1 MNKPFSLSKN
11 ERIKSKKTIETLFQ
25 QGEAFFSY
33 PYRLVYSVNRE
44 ARQPGLFMAISVP
57 KRLFKRAHERNR
69 IKRLA
74 RETYRLQKTALQTLV
89 IQHQFELNLMFIY
102 QARDIVAYNTMEKHM
117 QLGLQGV
124 QQRIFPTPKQPS

>member
-33 PYRLVYSVNRE
+33 PYRLVFKVTPSINRK
-44 ARQPGLFMAISVP
+44 GLYMAISVP
-57 KRLFKRAHERNR
+57 KRFFKRAHDRNR

-74 RETYRLQKTALQTLV
+74 RETYRIEKIALQSKV
-89 IQHQFELNLMFIY
+89 IDHQWELNLMFIY
-102 QARDIVAYNTMEKHM
+102 QGREILEYSAMQKHM
-117 QLGLQGV
+117 QQSLLHL
-124 QQRIFPTPKQPS
+124 QQRVFPTPPEQE